1 MNTEWKYEMIYLF
14 FLWIAL
20 IEVGGFGQLEKKY
33 MNAIP
38 TSIPENMTHCALP
51 KEHAFQI
58 LRPADDPDMPWVGF
72 ILGQTP
78 ASIW

>member
-1 MNTEWKYEMIYLF
+1 MK
-14 FLWIAL
+14 
-20 IEVGGFGQLEKKY
+20 
-33 MNAIP
+33 AIP

-51 KEHAFQI
+51 KERAFQI